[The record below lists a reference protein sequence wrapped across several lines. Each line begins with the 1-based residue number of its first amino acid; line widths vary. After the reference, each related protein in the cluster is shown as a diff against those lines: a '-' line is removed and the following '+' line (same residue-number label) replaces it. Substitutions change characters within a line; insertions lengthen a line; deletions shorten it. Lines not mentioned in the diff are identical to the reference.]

1 MGKEE
6 KHTDQSSGTGRGFLL
21 AVVLVSLVGLGAS
34 IYLSVL
40 HWQVHNQAGHES
52 FCAVSEAVNC
62 DTVALSRF
70 SLVLGVPLSTWGIL
84 FYLVFVILGF
94 WGFFR
99 REPPWPWSLLGLLN
113 AVAVGV
119 SAFQFLISELVIHS
133 ICIMCITICAANAVA
148 AVLCVLG
155 QRRVGLPALGAL
167 AAPVSALLV
176 GSAVFLAWFH
186 RLAFRSVFFVGFIC
200 AVLVAVVVLGILG
213 RRSARKVS
221 ARWIADVVVPFKRP
235 LVGGGLAAA
244 LVCVGVALLIV
255 TPHMYPVQDEVIAY
269 GTQDIGVGRTD
280 EGHNWIGA
288 EAPEVVIVEYS
299 DYECPFCRKA
309 HEVIRQVV
317 RERKD
322 WLRLVHVHVPL
333 DHSCNPMLRKP
344 FHRHACDCARAA
356 ICADRQNRF
365 WVMND
370 ALFVR
375 RCGLDAG
382 GLAMLAEKL
391 ELDVPAF
398 RTCMKEQETEAF
410 LQENLAECRDVA
422 EECRRM
428 GRRFGTPTFI
438 VGDQVISGF
447 KKREFWVRLVE
458 SQRRASEPAPS
469 Q

>member
-1 MGKEE
+1 MGKAQ
-6 KHTDQSSGTGRGFLL
+6 KHAQQPSGLGRGLLL
-21 AVVLVSLVGLGAS
+21 AVVLLALVGLGAS
-34 IYLSVL
+34 IYLSIL
-40 HWQVHNQAGHES
+40 HWQVHNLAGHES

-70 SLVLGVPLSTWGIL
+70 SLILGVPLSTWGTL
-84 FYLVFVILGF
+84 FYLVFVILGL

-99 REPPWPWSLLGLLN
+99 REPPWPWGLLGLLN
-113 AVAVGV
+113 TVAVGV
-119 SAFQFLISELVIHS
+119 SVFQFLISELVIHS
-133 ICIMCITICAANAVA
+133 ICIMCITICAANVA
-148 AVLCVLG
+148 TAVLCVFG
-155 QRRVGLPALGAL
+155 QRRAGLSAIEALVAPMGAL
-167 AAPVSALLV
+167 LL
-176 GSAVFLAWFH
+176 GNAVFLAWFH
-186 RLAFRSVFFVGFIC
+186 RLAFGSVFFVWFNSI
-200 AVLVAVVVLGILG
+200 VLVALIVLGILG
-213 RRSARKVS
+213 RGSILKVPVQ
-221 ARWIADVVVPFKRP
+221 WFADLAVLFKRP
-235 LVGGGLAAA
+235 LVGGGLSAV
-244 LVCVGVALLIV
+244 LVGVGVALLIA
-255 TPHMYPVQDEVIAY
+255 TPYMYPRQDDVIAY
-269 GTQDIGVGRTD
+269 GTQDIGIGRTE

-299 DYECPFCRKA
+299 DYECPYCRKA

-370 ALFVR
+370 ALFIR

-391 ELDVPAF
+391 GLDVRAF
-398 RTCMKEQETEAF
+398 RACMQEQETEDM
-410 LQENLAECRDVA
+410 LQDDLAECRDVA

-438 VGDQVISGF
+438 VGDQVISGL

-458 SQRRASEPAPS
+458 SCRSSP
-469 Q
+469 